1 MQAAGRLWSTVDWWG
16 KKHMS
21 DGNVVEVVDREGWR
35 KEFPLAKAIV
45 SIGSDP
51 RNDVVLERTRGGGV
65 SPRHLQL
72 ISGTTGPGYRV
83 INMGETEVRLG
94 QNLEQVLAPRAFVEI
109 GPSEKVRVGEFT
121 LTFFGEGRAPVG
133 RAVGGRDTTSAAIGL
148 TLSLAGNTLTA
159 DKALEGAVTVRNL
172 GDKTGVQFKLEAE
185 GLDPACV
192 EIGPAPLL
200 FPNAEK
206 EVYFRVRHPQAAR
219 PPAGE
224 FRLRL
229 RATAPTA
236 YPGESTTASAVIQIE
251 PFYSHEL
258 RLRME

>member
-1 MQAAGRLWSTVDWWG
+1 
-16 KKHMS
+16 MS
-21 DGNVVEVVDREGWR
+21 ESNVVDVVDRDGWH

-72 ISGTTGPGYRV
+72 IAVSTGPGYRV

-94 QNLEQVLAPRAFVEI
+94 QGLEQALAPRAFVEI
-109 GPSEKVRVGEFT
+109 GSSEKVRVGEFT
-121 LTFFGEGRAPVG
+121 LTFYGGPRPAAGRPSA
-133 RAVGGRDTTSAAIGL
+133 GRDSTSAAIGL
-148 TLSLAGNTLTA
+148 TLTLASKTLAT
-159 DKALEGAVTVRNL
+159 DTPLEGSMTVRNL
-172 GDKTGVQFKLEAE
+172 GNKTGVQFKLEAE
-185 GLDPACV
+185 GLDPDCV

-229 RATAPTA
+229 RASAPNA
-236 YPGESTTASAVIQIE
+236 YPGESTTASAVINIE

>member
-1 MQAAGRLWSTVDWWG
+1 
-16 KKHMS
+16 MS
-21 DGNVVEVVDREGWR
+21 DDNLVDVVDRDGWHR
-35 KEFPLAKAIV
+35 EFGLSKAIV

-72 ISGTTGPGYRV
+72 IAAGAGYRL
-83 INMGETEVRLG
+83 INMGEAEVRLG
-94 QNLEQVLAPRAFVEI
+94 AALEQALAPRAFVEI
-109 GPSEKVRVGEFT
+109 GPSAIVRVGDFT
-121 LTFFGEGRAPVG
+121 LTFHSGGPRAAAGPT
-133 RAVGGRDTTSAAIGL
+133 GRDAHSAAIGL
-148 TLSLAGNTLTA
+148 SLSLAGNRLA
-159 DKALEGAVTVRNL
+159 VGQPLEGSATVRNL

-185 GLDPACV
+185 GLDPGCV
-192 EIGPAPLL
+192 EIGPAPIL

-206 EVYFRVRHPQAAR
+206 EVHFRVRHPQSAR

-229 RATAPTA
+229 RASAPNA
-236 YPGESTTASAVIQIE
+236 YPGESTTASAIIQVE

-258 RLRME
+258 RLRMD